1 MARRSGY
8 TTLLAYIA
16 ANYIK
21 AIVNFISPTK
31 HNNALTDLIDTLAP
45 YIAEVAD
52 MATLNAL
59 TLETDFAQGE
69 KRIVTSD
76 TDGYR
81 AIYQYVYNSDTV
93 AWGWQK
99 IGNLTS
105 SINRTPV
112 ATIALRDVL
121 VLNTDFNI
129 GDYITV
135 SDNGYGEKVKYRY
148 MYDENAADFAWIEIG
163 LLSNIQTG

>member
-1 MARRSGY
+1 MARRDGY

-31 HNNALTDLIDTLAP
+31 HNSALTDLIDTLAP

-59 TLETDFAQGE
+59 TVETDFSQGE

-76 TDGYR
+76 TEGYR
-81 AIYQYVYNSDTV
+81 GVYQYVYNSDTT
-93 AWGWQK
+93 AWGWVK

-105 SINRTPV
+105 SINRTEV
-112 ATIALRDVL
+112 ATIALRDAL
-121 VLNTDFNI
+121 VLNTDFSI
-129 GDYITV
+129 GDYISV
-135 SDNGYGEKVKYRY
+135 SDNGYGEKVKYKY
-148 MYDENAADFAWIEIG
+148 MYDEASTSLKWIEIG